1 MIRKGYAMYQEK
13 KTLMEITLRN
23 GKIIKG
29 YLTQSQVRGIIKTE
43 KVIGMKR
50 GQTMVEV
57 GNVGIGNVFAYEEAL
72 FVVMPFNWEEN
83 KYNNLCI
90 AVRNPFDY
98 DVGNEYHFDENTM
111 VKEISQSDL
120 KLLLDK

>member
-13 KTLMEITLRN
+13 KTLIEITLRN
-23 GKIIKG
+23 GKVIKE

-90 AVRNPFDY
+90 AVKNPFDY

>member
-1 MIRKGYAMYQEK
+1 MRKGYAMYQEK

-23 GKIIKG
+23 GKVIKG
-29 YLTQSQVRGIIKTE
+29 YLTQTQVRGIIKTE

-57 GNVGIGNVFAYEEAL
+57 GNVGIGNVFAYDDAL

-90 AVRNPFDY
+90 AVRNPFNY
-98 DVGNEYHFDENTM
+98 DVGNEYHFDEHTM
-111 VKEISQSDL
+111 VKEISQKDL

>member
-1 MIRKGYAMYQEK
+1 MIKKGYVVYQEK
-13 KTLMEITLRN
+13 KTLMEITLQN
-23 GKIIKG
+23 GKVIKE

-111 VKEISQSDL
+111 VKEISQADL

>member
-111 VKEISQSDL
+111 VKEISQADL

>member
-23 GKIIKG
+23 GKVIKE